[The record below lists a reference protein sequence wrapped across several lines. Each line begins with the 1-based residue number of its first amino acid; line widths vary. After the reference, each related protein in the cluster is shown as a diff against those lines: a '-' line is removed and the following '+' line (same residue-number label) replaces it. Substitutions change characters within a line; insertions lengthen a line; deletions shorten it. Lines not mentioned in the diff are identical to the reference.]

1 MSAARPIEPEK
12 EQAQETP
19 RDARTAAA
27 GAAVPVRRRRWI
39 PLLLLLLSLIVLG
52 LWGGSWLHG
61 RLLYVHETDAR
72 VVADMIAIGSR
83 VEGWVREVHVR
94 EGDRVKKGQP
104 LASIDDRRAA
114 LRLEELRAELAS
126 LTAERQRVSARRE
139 MVDEQTRSRRSSVR
153 SQLSA
158 AQALAESVGHE
169 ASLAT
174 AEFKRAAQLS
184 KTGVVSTNQ
193 LDRSKTAY
201 HRAKQEL
208 LRAQADV
215 AGARAKLREMEAE
228 RGELDVLDAERA
240 VLATKVRQAKARI
253 ARQALGV
260 EEHSV
265 VAPADGVISRTFT
278 EVGEFLRLGQRV
290 ALLHDPNEIWVEAN
304 VRETEI
310 GRVRAG
316 QAVSI
321 VVDAYPDESIKGK
334 VERIGQAT
342 TGEFALLPTPN
353 PSGNFTK
360 VTQRLPV
367 RIGLTQREDRLR
379 PGMLVEVDIAVGES
393 R

>member
-1 MSAARPIEPEK
+1 
-12 EQAQETP
+12 
-19 RDARTAAA
+19 
-27 GAAVPVRRRRWI
+27 
-39 PLLLLLLSLIVLG
+39 
-52 LWGGSWLHG
+52 
-61 RLLYVHETDAR
+61 
-72 VVADMIAIGSR
+72 
-83 VEGWVREVHVR
+83 
-94 EGDRVKKGQP
+94 
-104 LASIDDRRAA
+104 
-114 LRLEELRAELAS
+114 
-126 LTAERQRVSARRE
+126 
-139 MVDEQTRSRRSSVR
+139 
-153 SQLSA
+153 
-158 AQALAESVGHE
+158 
-169 ASLAT
+169 
-174 AEFKRAAQLS
+174 
-184 KTGVVSTNQ
+184 
-193 LDRSKTAY
+193 
-201 HRAKQEL
+201 
-208 LRAQADV
+208 
-215 AGARAKLREMEAE
+215 MEAE